1 MFKKSDKA
9 EPKAEIIKE
18 EIHVE
23 KEKIRT
29 QVLEII
35 KDMEAEKVDLEGAE
49 IIVSGGRGVGGP
61 DGFRVIRELADA
73 LGGVVGASRAAVD
86 AGGLPM
92 PIR

>member
-18 EIHVE
+18 KIHVE

-35 KDMEAEKVDLEGAE
+35 KDMEAEKVDLEGDE